1 MRRLN
6 RKEEYHSSVNFEFTD
21 FSNVE
26 KLIDELLVKIDIL
39 AKDKEF
45 DTFAIGFSWPKIS
58 EEQLDELKKS
68 VQYSLIDKI
77 ETKYN
82 KKVDF
87 EAYGAYFLVDFDKK
101 QVLLRLKSVFVMGNY
116 CKFSRLLAQ
125 TTHFCRRCRGH
136 GCSECTNGLESAESV
151 EQLLAGVFVPEF
163 CAKQLKFHGAGRED
177 VDVLMLGKG
186 RPFVVEILQ
195 PVVRNIDLKKL
206 EASINKKFDK
216 KLSVNGL
223 VIVPKSEV
231 AIVKNAE
238 HEKIYSAIVTCES
251 VPEIKK
257 IILNEKILVDQ
268 RTPVRVEKRRA
279 DLVRKKEVTLLE
291 IKQIK
296 DNEKEF
302 ELKMKTSHGTY
313 VKEFISGDDERS
325 IPSISS
331 ILGIKCKCTQL
342 DVLEIC

>member
-279 DLVRKKEVTLLE
+279 DIVRKKEVILLE
-291 IKQIK
+291 TKTLSQ
-296 DNEKEF
+296 NEF

-313 VKEFISGDDERS
+313 VKEFISGDGGRS

-331 ILGIKCKCTQL
+331 MLGVKCFCKQL